1 MTFGRGATPTH
12 GRGATPRQS
21 SVLRPGMV
29 ANARDVRVVC
39 DAHFRR
45 PRAKGQNIKPI
56 DAFAFAH
63 SGKEAQGT
71 IPLVRLTRAVDGL
84 PEQPAGEAGLV
95 TWSVRGEMGKTGLL
109 QGQPLLHIH
118 VQANPVVV
126 CQRCNEPFAY
136 PVDSEVLLQLVK
148 SEADLDDGFTSG
160 DHAAG
165 FDDEDEDGEEAG
177 NAGKGFVSNQPEK
190 VVGSH
195 HFDLLAQIEDE
206 LILSVPYVPKH
217 DVCPGAQAKDSEAP
231 QEPVVKRP
239 SPFAVLEQL
248 KHKD

>member
-1 MTFGRGATPTH
+1 MTFGRGAPRASHRFGALGWPRMH
-12 GRGATPRQS
+12 GMCG
-21 SVLRPGMV
+21 LC
-29 ANARDVRVVC
+29 AN
-39 DAHFRR
+39 AHFRR

-95 TWSVRGEMGKTGLL
+95 TWSVRGEMGKAGLL
-109 QGQPLLHIH
+109 QGQPLLRIH
-118 VQANPVVV
+118 VRANPVVV

-165 FDDEDEDGEEAG
+165 FDDEDEDGEAG
-177 NAGKGFVSNQPEK
+177 NAGNGFVSNQPEK

-217 DVCPGAQAKDSEAP
+217 DVCPGAQAKDSEAS

>member
-1 MTFGRGATPTH
+1 M
-12 GRGATPRQS
+12 Q
-21 SVLRPGMV
+21 
-29 ANARDVRVVC
+29 
-39 DAHFRR
+39 
-45 PRAKGQNIKPI
+45 GQIIKPI

-84 PEQPAGEAGLV
+84 PEQPAGDAGLV
-95 TWSVRGEMGKTGLL
+95 MWSVRGEMGKTGLL
-109 QGQPLLHIH
+109 HGQPLLRIH
-118 VQANPVVV
+118 VRANPVVV

-148 SEADLDDGFTSG
+148 SEADLDDDSSHG

-165 FDDEDEDGEEAG
+165 FDDEDEDGEGGREAG
-177 NAGKGFVSNQPEK
+177 SAGNGFVSNQPEK

-195 HFDLLAQIEDE
+195 HFDLLAQVEDE

-217 DVCPGAQAKDSEAP
+217 DVCPGAQAKDGEAS

>member
-1 MTFGRGATPTH
+1 M
-12 GRGATPRQS
+12 
-21 SVLRPGMV
+21 
-29 ANARDVRVVC
+29 
-39 DAHFRR
+39 
-45 PRAKGQNIKPI
+45 
-56 DAFAFAH
+56 
-63 SGKEAQGT
+63 
-71 IPLVRLTRAVDGL
+71 
-84 PEQPAGEAGLV
+84 
-95 TWSVRGEMGKTGLL
+95 TWSVRGEMGKAGLL

>member
-1 MTFGRGATPTH
+1 MTLGRKSQYYLTYCGIFAGQQTPLRFGRAL
-12 GRGATPRQS
+12 ACQ
-21 SVLRPGMV
+21 
-29 ANARDVRVVC
+29 AR
-39 DAHFRR
+39 A
-45 PRAKGQNIKPI
+45 AKLQGQIIKPI

-95 TWSVRGEMGKTGLL
+95 TWSVRGEMGKAGLL

-118 VQANPVVV
+118 VRANPVVV

-148 SEADLDDGFTSG
+148 SEADLDDGFAFG
-160 DHAAG
+160 GHAAG
-165 FDDEDEDGEEAG
+165 FEDEDGDGEEAG

-217 DVCPGAQAKDSEAP
+217 DVCPGAQAKDSEAS

>member
-1 MTFGRGATPTH
+1 MP
-12 GRGATPRQS
+12 
-21 SVLRPGMV
+21 
-29 ANARDVRVVC
+29 
-39 DAHFRR
+39 
-45 PRAKGQNIKPI
+45 AKLQGQIIKPI

-84 PEQPAGEAGLV
+84 PEQPAGDAGLV

-109 QGQPLLHIH
+109 HGQPLLRIH
-118 VQANPVVV
+118 VRANPVVV

-148 SEADLDDGFTSG
+148 SEADLDDGSSHG

-165 FDDEDEDGEEAG
+165 FDDEDEDGGDGGEAASAG
-177 NAGKGFVSNQPEK
+177 NGFVSNQPEK

-217 DVCPGAQAKDSEAP
+217 DVCPGAQANAGEAP
-231 QEPVVKRP
+231 PEEPAVKRP

>member
-1 MTFGRGATPTH
+1 MYTKGLAELGESAGGRDVSAD
-12 GRGATPRQS
+12 AAA
-21 SVLRPGMV
+21 VV
-29 ANARDVRVVC
+29 ANAGAKPGAKPG
-39 DAHFRR
+39 DAKQVD
-45 PRAKGQNIKPI
+45 AKRI
-56 DAFAFAH
+56 DAFAFARL
-63 SGKEAQGT
+63 GKEAQGSV
-71 IPLVRLTRAVDGL
+71 PLVRFTRLVDGL

-95 TWSVRGEMGKTGLL
+95 YWSVRGEEGKSGLL
-109 QGQPLLHIH
+109 AGLPLLHLH

-126 CQRCNEPFAY
+126 CQRCNVPFAY

-148 SEADLDDGFTSG
+148 SEDDLDDGFASG
-160 DHAAG
+160 EHSGGIEDE
-165 FDDEDEDGEEAG
+165 DDEDEE
-177 NAGKGFVSNQPEK
+177 GKGFVSSLPEK

-217 DVCPGAQAKDSEAP
+217 DVCPGAQANAGEASP
-231 QEPVVKRP
+231 EEPAVKRP